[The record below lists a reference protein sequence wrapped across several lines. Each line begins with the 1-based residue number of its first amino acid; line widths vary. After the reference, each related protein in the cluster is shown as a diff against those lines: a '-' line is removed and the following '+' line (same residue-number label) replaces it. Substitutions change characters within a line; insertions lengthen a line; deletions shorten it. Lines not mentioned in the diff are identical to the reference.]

1 MGAECRVGEAGGRH
15 GATTHAPEE
24 IRGGANPAVQEADD
38 EEGAVEGGDG
48 VKDGVHECGDDP
60 EPERTTD
67 VHGSGWW
74 TGVRAESESRATV
87 AAFH

>member
-15 GATTHAPEE
+15 GATTDAPEE
-24 IRGGANPAVQEADD
+24 IRGGANPAVQEADE

-67 VHGSGWW
+67 VHGSGW
-74 TGVRAESESRATV
+74 
-87 AAFH
+87 